1 MQRSAK
7 PSVNNHRNTYQQMK
21 AMKQFLSALVLFT
34 AAVFPAHAA
43 EKRRSTPPWPPA
55 ETRPIRVIIDADA
68 ANEIDDQFALA
79 LALGNRDRLKIEGIV
94 AAHFGDAGGPDGI
107 DKSFAEVERVLK
119 LAGMEGQI
127 PVKRGADPLTYI
139 GRPPTSEGVDF
150 IIERA
155 KASTPDDPLWLIL
168 LGPATDGVAAL
179 LSDPSI
185 ADRLI
190 IFWHGRSAWP
200 DECLN
205 FNAKN
210 DAKAARLCFSLP
222 CRFVLFD
229 TGTHLTMPKEETE
242 QRLAPLGPLGSYLHE
257 IRSQKRWASPTKG
270 IFDLGDIAALV
281 DPSSVKYEEVDA
293 PTVTDG
299 MRYDFKKTQGEIV
312 RIHTVDRDRSFQLLE
327 EALVRLHE
335 PKKN

>member
-1 MQRSAK
+1 MNRLLIA
-7 PSVNNHRNTYQQMK
+7 
-21 AMKQFLSALVLFT
+21 LALV
-34 AAVFPAHAA
+34 AASPLLLHAA
-43 EKRRSTPPWPPA
+43 EKRRPAAPWPPA
-55 ETRPIRVIIDADA
+55 ETQPIRVIIDADA

-79 LALGNRDRLKIEGIV
+79 LALGNRDRLNIEGIV

-107 DKSFAEVERVLK
+107 DKSLAEVERVLN
-119 LAGMEGQI
+119 LAGLKGQI
-127 PVKRGADPLTYI
+127 PVKRGADPLTYV
-139 GRPPTSEGVDF
+139 GRPPTSEGVEF

-155 KASTPDDPLWLIL
+155 KAGTPEDPLWLIL

-179 LSDPSI
+179 LHDPTI

-190 IFWHGRSAWP
+190 IFWHGRSEWP
-200 DECLN
+200 DQCLN

-222 CRFVLFD
+222 SRFVLFD
-229 TGTHLTMPKEETE
+229 TGTHLTMPIEETA
-242 QRLAPLGPLGSYLHE
+242 QRIAPLGPLGSYLHE
-257 IRSQKRWASPTKG
+257 IRSQKRWSSPTKG

-281 DPSSVKYEEVDA
+281 DPSCVKYERVEA

-299 MRYDFKKTQGEIV
+299 MRYDFKKPQGEIV

-327 EALVRLHE
+327 EALVRLRDTADE
-335 PKKN
+335 